1 MTPSE
6 TVTTTIFDFFTDF
19 LVERPSL
26 DEIISF
32 QLPDNVK
39 QRALELL
46 ELNRSRKLS
55 DDEQSE
61 MDDLLLFD
69 HIMTLL
75 KAKAR
80 LKQAGKR

>member
-19 LVERPSL
+19 LVESPSL
-26 DEIISF
+26 DEIINF
-32 QLPDNVK
+32 RLPESVN

-46 ELNRSRKLS
+46 ELNHSRKLS
-55 DDEQSE
+55 DEEQSE
-61 MDDLLLFD
+61 MDDLMLFD